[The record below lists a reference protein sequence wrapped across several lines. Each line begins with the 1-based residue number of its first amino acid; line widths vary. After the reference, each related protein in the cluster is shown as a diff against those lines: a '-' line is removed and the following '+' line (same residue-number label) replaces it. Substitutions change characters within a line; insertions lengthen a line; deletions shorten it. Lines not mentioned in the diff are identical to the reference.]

1 MDNYFYYFLNLIIYK
16 MKKLVARILE
26 HLLENSTLYLTA
38 LLALGIALF
47 EIWGNEGLK
56 SKLKVLRS
64 IIYILIFVLTILSIK
79 KFNICTKCERNKLE
93 KKTKK
98 FLSEC
103 KTIEGTL
110 AYTIEVKNNANN
122 NYIKELKKSL
132 NSLDSLIL
140 KIKESKV
147 EDNK

>member
-1 MDNYFYYFLNLIIYK
+1 MD
-16 MKKLVARILE
+16 KLARIKD

-47 EIWGNEGLK
+47 EIWGNESLK

-79 KFNICTKCERNKLE
+79 KFNFCKKCVRNNIEKDKQKLLI
-93 KKTKK
+93 K
-98 FLSEC
+98 C
-103 KTIEGTL
+103 QTIERTL
-110 AYTIEVKNNANN
+110 AEAFEINNNPN
-122 NYIKELKKSL
+122 DNYIKNLKVCF

-140 KIKESKV
+140 KVKESKV
-147 EDNK
+147 EDDNFSKEKI

>member
-1 MDNYFYYFLNLIIYK
+1 

-26 HLLENSTLYLTA
+26 HLLENSTLYLT
-38 LLALGIALF
+38 LLFALGIALF
-47 EIWGNEGLK
+47 EIWGNEVLK

-64 IIYILIFVLTILSIK
+64 IIYILIIVLTILSIK

-93 KKTKK
+93 KKKK
-98 FLSEC
+98 ILNKC
-103 KTIEGTL
+103 KTIERTL
-110 AYTIEVKNNANN
+110 AYTIEVKNNAND
-122 NYIKELKKSL
+122 NYIKDLKGCL

-140 KIKESKV
+140 KVKENKV

>member
-1 MDNYFYYFLNLIIYK
+1 

-79 KFNICTKCERNKLE
+79 KFNICKKCVRNNGEKDKQKLLI
-93 KKTKK
+93 K
-98 FLSEC
+98 F
-103 KTIEGTL
+103 KTIERIL
-110 AYTIEVKNNANN
+110 DEALEINN
-122 NYIKELKKSL
+122 NPNDNYLKNLKL
-132 NSLDSLIL
+132 CINSLDSLIL
-140 KIKESKV
+140 KVKESKA
-147 EDNK
+147 EDDNTSNEKNS